1 MPSSESKRTVI
12 RVLSGVGA
20 VAVLYVGLA
29 WWTSRDVPS
38 SMAVEGVQIGGLSV
52 DQAAAKLTAELG
64 PKATAPI
71 TVTVPDSDKSFTVDP
86 AAAGLALDIPGSL
99 TGLGEFS
106 LNPADIWAHLTG
118 KGERAVTRKV
128 DEAALTSVVKD
139 KAQTVASAPVDGA
152 IAIEAGAAK
161 VTQAKDGRE
170 VVVPDTVAAITQ
182 GWLKTTSVPAK
193 TTLTAPKVTQ
203 AAVDEAMKSFVTPA
217 LSAPVTLAIADKT
230 LPIAPERFAAA
241 MTLSVQD
248 GKIVG
253 SFDKDKLAAIVTET
267 TAPLISPGKD
277 AQIVLQGSA
286 PVIKPSVDGIAV
298 DTTTAGDKM
307 MTAVTSADRKVEL
320 PTKVSKPKF
329 TTEAAQ
335 ALGVKEVVASFD
347 SAFPTDT
354 NRTINLTIASNTING
369 TLIKPGET
377 FSMNGILGERTTAKG
392 YREGNYIAGGGML
405 AKTVGGGVSQVSTV
419 IYNISWFAG
428 AELIEHHPHSFYIS
442 RYPAGREATVN
453 WPTLDNRWRNNTQYG
468 MLVQMWVSG
477 GQVHGRIWST
487 KIYDVESISGPRTN
501 IRKGTTVTSTAP
513 GCVPMGTADGFDIV
527 VTRVIRQNG
536 AVVKTENY
544 KTSYDAAN
552 QVICAKA
559 P

>member
-38 SMAVEGVQIGGLSV
+38 SMTVEGVQIGGLSV
-52 DQAAAKLTAELG
+52 DQAAARLTAELG
-64 PKATAPI
+64 PKAAAPI

-118 KGERAVTRKV
+118 KSERAVVRKV

-161 VTQAKDGRE
+161 VTQAKDGRD

-193 TTLTAPKVTQ
+193 TTVTAPRVTQ

-230 LPIAPERFAAA
+230 LPITPERFAAA

-442 RYPAGREATVN
+442 RYPAGR
-453 WPTLDNRWRNNTQYG
+453 D
-468 MLVQMWVSG
+468 
-477 GQVHGRIWST
+477 
-487 KIYDVESISGPRTN
+487 
-501 IRKGTTVTSTAP
+501 RKS
-513 GCVPMGTADGFDIV
+513 V
-527 VTRVIRQNG
+527 V
-536 AVVKTENY
+536 
-544 KTSYDAAN
+544 
-552 QVICAKA
+552 
-559 P
+559 

>member
-1 MPSSESKRTVI
+1 MPSNDSSRMVI
-12 RVLSGVGA
+12 RVLSGFGV
-20 VAVLYVGLA
+20 VAALYGGLA
-29 WWTSRDVPS
+29 WWSSRDMPS
-38 SMAVEGVQIGGLSV
+38 SMSVEGVQIGGLSI
-52 DQAAAKLTAELG
+52 DQAAARLTEQLG
-64 PKATAPI
+64 PKAAAPI

-86 AAAGLALDIPGSL
+86 AAAGLSLDIPASL

-106 LNPADIWAHLTG
+106 LNPADIWSHLTG
-118 KGERAVTRKV
+118 KTERAVVRKV
-128 DEAALTSVVKD
+128 DQAALTAVITE
-139 KAQTVASAPVDGA
+139 KAQTVATPPVDGA
-152 IAIEAGAAK
+152 ITIESGAAK
-161 VTQAKDGRE
+161 VTPAQDGRD

-182 GWLKTTSVPAK
+182 GWLSTTTVPAK
-193 TTLTAPKVTQ
+193 TAVTAPKITQ
-203 AAVDEAMKSFVTPA
+203 AAVDETMRSFVTPA

-230 LPIAPERFAAA
+230 LTIGPDRFAAA
-241 MTLSVQD
+241 MTLTPQD

-253 SFDKDKLAAIVTET
+253 AFDKDKLAAIVTET
-267 TAPLISPGKD
+267 TAPVISPGKD

-298 DTTTAGDKM
+298 DTATAGDKM
-307 MTAVTSADRKVEL
+307 MAAVTSSDRKIEL
-320 PTKVSKPKF
+320 PTRVSKPKF

-335 ALGVKEVVASFD
+335 ALGVKEIVSSFD

-377 FSMNGILGERTTAKG
+377 FSMNGILGQRTTAKG
-392 YREGNYIAGGGML
+392 YREGNYIAGGGLL

-428 AELIEHHPHSFYIS
+428 AELVEHHPHSFYIS

-501 IRKGTTVTSTAP
+501 IRKGTTVTSTSP
-513 GCVPMGTADGFDIV
+513 GCVPMGSADGFDIV
-527 VTRVIRQNG
+527 VTRVIRKDG
-536 AVVKTENY
+536 AVIKTENY